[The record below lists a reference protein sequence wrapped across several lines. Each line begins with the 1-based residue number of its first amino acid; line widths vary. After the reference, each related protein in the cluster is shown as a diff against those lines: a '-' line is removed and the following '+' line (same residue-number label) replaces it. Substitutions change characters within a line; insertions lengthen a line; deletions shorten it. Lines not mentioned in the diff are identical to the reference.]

1 MAQFSTWN
9 SHGQFLSLSI
19 LSAPGRLAEEISL
32 HRILGGVGV
41 PT

>member
-19 LSAPGRLAEEISL
+19 SSAPGRIAEETSS
-32 HRILGGVGV
+32 RRMLGGAGV